1 MTVEDIDS
9 DPLLFWRL
17 NENKFPI
24 LSGLSKR
31 YLSAPATSVSSEQL
45 FSVVLDVFDY
55 RRSRLSPELA
65 EKCISLTRLCLLSIS
80 VTDIDLII
88 DN

>member
-1 MTVEDIDS
+1 
-9 DPLLFWRL
+9 LAL
-17 NENKFPI
+17 ENKFPI

-45 FSVVLDVFDY
+45 FSVARDVFYY

-65 EKCISLTRLCLLSIS
+65 EKCVFLNQALPVI
-80 VTDIDLII
+80 
-88 DN
+88 NFKY